1 MQSSR
6 EGGET
11 NSKKKMCM
19 LIMQYRFLVFQ
30 LSINILQV
38 SYNKKEKN
46 KLKTRTIYIYI
57 YIVSSPVKTLK
68 TIFRS
73 SHFEKFCFKTT
84 PCCKILCNVLEAT
97 LLKTR
102 IESQISENT
111 DQNTDKISQNTDRIL
126 ELGLYSLK

>member
-57 YIVSSPVKTLK
+57 YI
-68 TIFRS
+68 
-73 SHFEKFCFKTT
+73 
-84 PCCKILCNVLEAT
+84 
-97 LLKTR
+97 
-102 IESQISENT
+102 
-111 DQNTDKISQNTDRIL
+111 
-126 ELGLYSLK
+126 